1 MNTRMEGRAGL
12 LLFLCSLPG
21 QVVVE
26 SGQKTAEEQ
35 VAEAFTHHVKFVA
48 HSLKMHGLVSV
59 MNTAYDLF

>member
-1 MNTRMEGRAGL
+1 MEGRAGL

-21 QVVVE
+21 QVVVD

-35 VAEAFTHHVKFVA
+35 VAEAFTHQVKFVA
-48 HSLKMHGLVSV
+48 HLLKMHVLVSV